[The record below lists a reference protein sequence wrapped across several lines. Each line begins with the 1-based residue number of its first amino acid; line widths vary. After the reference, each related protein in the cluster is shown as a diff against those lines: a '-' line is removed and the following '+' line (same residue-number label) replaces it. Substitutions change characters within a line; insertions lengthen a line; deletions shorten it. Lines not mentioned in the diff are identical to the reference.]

1 MAELEAESQSLQ
13 ASLVEGREV
22 ALSAIERLE
31 ARHERF
37 VEHTSRHDDGLW
49 SWFER
54 ILLSQNRVDVP
65 KGPLLEAISAT
76 LETPQPSGAALYGE
90 AAAIKGLRSRISPSR
105 SRSKE
110 RGMVSPPT
118 RSPRRER
125 YEVDDWSSF

>member
-22 ALSAIERLE
+22 ALGAIERLE

-76 LETPQPSGAALYGE
+76 LETTSERLLTAAAMRGCRSNASRWAPNRVCREGRCPARLMPAVRGAAHL
-90 AAAIKGLRSRISPSR
+90 
-105 SRSKE
+105 
-110 RGMVSPPT
+110 PPL
-118 RSPRRER
+118 
-125 YEVDDWSSF
+125 